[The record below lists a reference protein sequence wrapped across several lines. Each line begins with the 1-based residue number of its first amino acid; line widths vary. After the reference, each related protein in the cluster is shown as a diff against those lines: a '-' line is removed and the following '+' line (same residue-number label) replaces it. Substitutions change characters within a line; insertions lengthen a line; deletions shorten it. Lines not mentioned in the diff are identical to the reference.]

1 MLIGADMKKRRYGI
15 SLAPALLLA
24 TLASG
29 LTLAQD
35 ASPGTFGNVTPQ
47 TKTRVVVIGENP
59 AVRKLDKEGG
69 QAVASA
75 EIFRVTWS
83 PVGAGTVCVVTVQ
96 GQAGALHVAI
106 YDSKALYDYMIKEV
120 RPDYAAYT
128 PVQGSITQHD
138 SMVGGFSRTETC
150 RTQEHTIQLVWNNL
164 QTPKFTDISMFKGT
178 TQMALNMI
186 PASSGD
192 IIVDGKAAPGTWYAQ
207 GGGIAS
213 GAYLTLGETWR
224 R

>member
-1 MLIGADMKKRRYGI
+1 MMNRPYGI
-15 SLAPALLLA
+15 SLAALLL
-24 TLASG
+24 LAASAAHPA
-29 LTLAQD
+29 LAQD
-35 ASPGTFGNVTPQ
+35 SGASPFGKVTPQ
-47 TKTRVVVIGENP
+47 TKTNVVVIGENP

-83 PVGAGTVCVVTVQ
+83 PAGAGTVCVVTVR
-96 GQAGALHVAI
+96 GQEGAAGNLHVAI
-106 YDSKALYDYMIKEV
+106 YDNKALYDYMIKEI
-120 RPDYAAYT
+120 RPDYASFT
-128 PVQGSITQHD
+128 PVHGSVTQRD
-138 SMVGGFSRTETC
+138 SMDGGFSRTETC
-150 RTQEHTIQLVWNNL
+150 RTPEHSIELVWTHL
-164 QTPKFTDISMFKGT
+164 QAPKFTDISMFKNT

-192 IIVDGKAAPGTWYAQ
+192 IIVDGKPAPGTWYAQ

>member
-1 MLIGADMKKRRYGI
+1 MMNRRNRRL
-15 SLAPALLLA
+15 LAAALLVA
-24 TLASG
+24 AAASTSSP
-29 LTLAQD
+29 TLAQD
-35 ASPGTFGNVTPQ
+35 ASSGTFGKVTPQ
-47 TKTRVVVIGENP
+47 SKTNVVVIGENP

-83 PVGAGTVCVVTVQ
+83 PAGAGTVCVVTVH
-96 GQAGALHVAI
+96 GQAGSMGDLHIAI
-106 YDSKALYDYMIKEV
+106 YDSKTLYDYMIKEV
-120 RPDYAAYT
+120 RPDYASYT
-128 PVQGSITQHD
+128 PVHGSITQRD
-138 SMVGGFSRTETC
+138 SMAGGFSRTETC
-150 RTQEHTIQLVWNNL
+150 RTSEHSIELVWNKL
-164 QTPKFTDISMFKGT
+164 QTPRFTDISMFNNT

-192 IIVDGKAAPGTWYAQ
+192 IIVDGKPAPGTWYAQ